1 MLALLI
7 GVSVGGALLAARF
20 SGLQGPWLWN
30 ADLPK
35 IHYPLASFFHGA
47 LAEGRLPLWEDR
59 LGLGFPLYAEGQIG
73 AFYPPSWLFF
83 QFPPLVALDLVR
95 ISHLV
100 LAGTGA
106 GIIAV
111 RRTGVPAAGVVAAG
125 VAVLG
130 GAVVTKLEWTNFVI
144 AYGWAPWVL
153 LPLLRRPAPT
163 RGGLVAAG
171 LLWGVQALAGF
182 PNIWLLTGLAAA
194 TAMLAIAPRRAT
206 VARLAG
212 FGLVGAA
219 VGAVQLIPTALLTLF
234 SVRSKGLS
242 SDDLFTS
249 AATPFD
255 LLGVLFANPFIR
267 LTAGD
272 WDYFSN
278 WYPDGWFALLEA
290 AAYLAIPVVGLGLIG
305 ARSPRGRPFL
315 AVVAVMVAIPVLA
328 IARPGI
334 WQELPFL
341 NALRS
346 PTRAYVFASLAL
358 AILAGIGLARA
369 SRQPR
374 PARRVLL
381 AVLAAAASLYGLAIV
396 LVLGFPATFEGL
408 LRDSSSGL
416 GAERAVELR
425 ELASEALLAALPL
438 IVELVLATL
447 VVILAVRLLDVRN
460 MGGRTALA
468 LLALLPLALFSP
480 PANPLESGGAF
491 SFAERPFVQALLDAQ
506 PHRLVTLG
514 RPGWYPGM
522 PDQLASAGVAD
533 VEMFSSL
540 DLLATEELLVR
551 LRQDDPAAA
560 DLRRATGID
569 LVVSFDGRP
578 CDGTLVGRVEEE
590 HADLCRTSG
599 ALRPPYWIPR
609 EAVSSLGSA
618 GGWLV
623 APGEAQLDIPRI
635 LEDARAVEVRSWGPA
650 DAELAIDAPSDGWV
664 WIDRAWWPAW
674 QVRVDGRDVEIHRAL
689 GGQLVAVPAG
699 HHEIGQQLVP
709 VEAIAGLV
717 LGLVAVAI
725 ALAWASLA
733 QGRFVLRER
742 RQRLRE
748 GRA

>member
-1 MLALLI
+1 VLALLI
-7 GVSVGGALLAARF
+7 GVSVGAALLAARF
-20 SGLQGPWLWN
+20 SGLEGPWLWN

-47 LAEGRLPLWEDR
+47 LTEGRLPLWEDR

-83 QFPPLVALDLVR
+83 QFPPLVALDLIR

-106 GIIAV
+106 GLIGL
-111 RRTGVPAAGVVAAG
+111 RLTGVPAAGVVAAG
-125 VAVLG
+125 VAVLS

-163 RGGLVAAG
+163 RRGLVVAG

-182 PNIWLLTGLAAA
+182 PNIWLLTGLTAA
-194 TAMLAIAPRRAT
+194 TAMLAIAPRPAT
-206 VARLAG
+206 IARLAG
-212 FGLVGAA
+212 FGLIGAA

-267 LTAGD
+267 LAGGD

-290 AAYLAIPVVGLGLIG
+290 AAYLAIPVVGLALIG
-305 ARSPRGRPFL
+305 ARSPRARPFL
-315 AVVAVMVAIPVLA
+315 AIVAVMVAIPVVA
-328 IARPGI
+328 IARPAI

-358 AILAGIGLARA
+358 AILAGIGVARA
-369 SRQPR
+369 SRQPER
-374 PARRVLL
+374 AGRVLL

-396 LVLGFPATFEGL
+396 LALGLPATFEGV

-438 IVELVLATL
+438 VVELVLATL
-447 VVILAVRLLDVRN
+447 VVILAVRLLDRRAV
-460 MGGRTALA
+460 GGRIVLA

-480 PANPLESGGAF
+480 PANPLESSGAF
-491 SFAERPFVQALLDAQ
+491 SFAERPFVQALQAAR
-506 PHRLVTLG
+506 PHRLLTLG

-533 VEMFSSL
+533 IEMFSSL
-540 DLLATEELLVR
+540 DLLSKEELLVR

-560 DLRRATGID
+560 ELRRAAGID
-569 LVVSFDGRP
+569 LVVTFDGRP

-590 HADLCRTSG
+590 HADLCRPSG
-599 ALRPPYWIPR
+599 SLRPPYWIPR
-609 EAVSSLGSA
+609 EAVPSLGSG

-623 APGEAQLDIPRI
+623 PPGEAQLDIPRI
-635 LEDARAVEVRSWGPA
+635 LQDARSVEVRRWGPA
-650 DAELAIDAPSDGWV
+650 DADLSIDAPSDGWV

-674 QVRVDGRDVEIHRAL
+674 QVRVDGRDVEVHRAM
-689 GGQLVAVPAG
+689 GGQLVAVAG
-699 HHEIGQQLVP
+699 GRHEISQRLVP

-717 LGLVAVAI
+717 LGLVAAGI
-725 ALAWASLA
+725 ALAWAWLPH
-733 QGRFVLRER
+733 GRFVLGER
-742 RQRLRE
+742 RLRLRQ
-748 GRA
+748 RRT